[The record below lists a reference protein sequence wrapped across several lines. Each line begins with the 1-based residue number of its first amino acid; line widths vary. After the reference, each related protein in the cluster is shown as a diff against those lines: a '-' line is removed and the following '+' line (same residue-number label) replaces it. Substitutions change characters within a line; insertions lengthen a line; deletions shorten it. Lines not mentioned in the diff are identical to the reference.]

1 MRSAVAASLVVLP
14 SMPAFAD
21 GVTTLLPDERDVPMR
36 LLALIGPV
44 VAIVVLTILGLTI
57 TFRALS
63 HDRRDRRIVYRQR
76 GQRAHERAPSPS
88 SLRASLCLATSPVP
102 SHIPVAVADRI

>member
-1 MRSAVAASLVVLP
+1 MQSRIMRSAVAASLVVLP

-63 HDRRDRRIVYRQR
+63 HDRRDRHIVYRQR
-76 GQRAHERAPSPS
+76 GQRAPERA
-88 SLRASLCLATSPVP
+88 L
-102 SHIPVAVADRI
+102 